1 LAPAQGGGGLSG
13 FTHSMTSTHPA
24 INRPYLCSILV
35 SLNFAGDWLAF
46 TSLMEKKERE
56 KIRDLALMR
65 RTGLRSTRRSHAASV
80 VQLFATPVIML
91 GWKKFSPK
99 PLA

>member
-1 LAPAQGGGGLSG
+1 
-13 FTHSMTSTHPA
+13 
-24 INRPYLCSILV
+24 
-35 SLNFAGDWLAF
+35 
-46 TSLMEKKERE
+46 MEKKERE

-65 RTGLRSTRRSHAASV
+65 RTVLRSTRRSHAASV

-99 PLA
+99 PLAYGLRLDGATTQGTWA